1 MNGGVRKI
9 RYPKVEG
16 VERQVEEEFPT
27 TISLTRKI
35 LQKKV

>member
-1 MNGGVRKI
+1 MNGPS

-16 VERQVEEEFPT
+16 VEEEFPT